1 MNYLAPLSPALQLS
15 CLHPPSLQ
23 ISGRSTR
30 THTALQPQHRREDRF
45 SEGEREGG
53 RERRRKGG
61 RKDEKQ
67 GERAREKYGIR
78 M

>member
-1 MNYLAPLSPALQLS
+1 MNYLARPSPALQLS

-45 SEGEREGG
+45 SEGEKEGRRERRREGG
-53 RERRRKGG
+53 RNGG
-61 RKDEKQ
+61 RKGEKQ
-67 GERAREKYGIR
+67 GERVREK
-78 M
+78 